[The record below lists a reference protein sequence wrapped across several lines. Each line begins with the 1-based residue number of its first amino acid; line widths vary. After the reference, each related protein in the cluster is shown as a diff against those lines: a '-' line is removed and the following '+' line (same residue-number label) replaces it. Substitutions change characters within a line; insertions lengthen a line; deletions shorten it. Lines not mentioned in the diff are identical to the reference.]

1 MTIQTYKYKSKIAT
15 AISFLA
21 AFIVY
26 VGKDELAKILPTE
39 WAYLAPIIVLIAG
52 YIATQATE
60 NKRVD
65 VAEKMLLEQF
75 GNLIPTEDIDPASE
89 YEPLNEEYE
98 VDSDES
104 C

>member
-1 MTIQTYKYKSKIAT
+1 MAIESYKYKSKLAT

-26 VGKDELAKILPTE
+26 IGKDELAKILPVE

-52 YIATQATE
+52 YIATQSTE

-65 VAEKMLLEQF
+65 IAELLVEAKYNQIEDNDPVAEYENDENVT
-75 GNLIPTEDIDPASE
+75 GDTDDI
-89 YEPLNEEYE
+89 
-98 VDSDES
+98 
-104 C
+104 